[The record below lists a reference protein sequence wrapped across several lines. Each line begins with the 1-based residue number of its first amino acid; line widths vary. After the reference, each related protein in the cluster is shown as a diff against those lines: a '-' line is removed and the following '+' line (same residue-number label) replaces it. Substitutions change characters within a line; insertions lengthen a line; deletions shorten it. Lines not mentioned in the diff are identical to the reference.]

1 MAGTERAE
9 RDAHGSWLSRRG
21 PLGRLGAPPPGGIGA
36 GDSAPFGWAPLV
48 VIFCVGLVDR
58 IEYNLVAGVLP
69 LIQRHFHVGDALAG
83 SIPTAA
89 AIAGVI
95 VAVPAGY
102 LADRYRR
109 TRIITVVV
117 VCWSVITVA
126 SGGALSFVMFYLTR
140 VVLGG
145 ADSINNPV
153 AGSLLG
159 DYYPPVARAKA
170 FGWQRLTVYAG
181 TAVGTIMGGVL
192 GAAAGWRS
200 AFFIMAIPG
209 LIVAWFCGRLRE
221 PPRGFVDRV
230 AATGADERV
239 AVPDAD
245 GAVVADTP
253 RAAGP
258 GAWEQIRGVFRIRT
272 AVCVGVGVGILS
284 LGLAGIFYWLPSL
297 VYRTYGVGVGAASL
311 TTGGISLIGVLAG
324 TLLGMWLSRRWHGRV
339 RGGRVLAGGGGM
351 LIGSIVLG
359 LSLMCGTFGLFA
371 VVLFASG
378 VIMSVAIPTLT
389 AMVAD
394 VLGAGSRGVGFGVLQ
409 LVITAG
415 TAGGPLII
423 GVSSEATG
431 SLLTAMYVLVIPMV
445 IGGGVTLAARGSADR
460 DATTVLAAARDS
472 DEPPA

>member
-1 MAGTERAE
+1 MAGTNHVSDPGDRT
-9 RDAHGSWLSRRG
+9 RSRPG
-21 PLGRLGAPPPGGIGA
+21 WFGRLGAPPPGGISA
-36 GDSAPFGWAPLV
+36 ADSAPFGWAPLV

-159 DYYPPVARAKA
+159 DYYPPMARAKA

-181 TAVGTIMGGVL
+181 TAVGTIAGGVL

-200 AFFIMAIPG
+200 AFFIMAVPG

-230 AATGADERV
+230 AATGDERIP
-239 AVPDAD
+239 VPEATAAA
-245 GAVVADTP
+245 GRRRT
-253 RAAGP
+253 AGP
-258 GAWEQIRGVFRIRT
+258 GAWAQIRDVLKIRT
-272 AVCVGVGVGILS
+272 AVCVGLGVGILS

-324 TLLGMWLSRRWHGRV
+324 TLLGMWLSRRWHGKV

-351 LIGSIVLG
+351 LIGSVVLG
-359 LSLMCGTFGLFA
+359 LSLMCGTFALFA
-371 VVLFASG
+371 VVLFAAV

-409 LVITAG
+409 LVITGG

-431 SLLTAMYVLVIPMV
+431 SLLAAMYVLVIPMV
-445 IGGGVTLAARGSADR
+445 IGGGVTLAARNSADR
-460 DATTVLAAARDS
+460 DATTVLTAARDG
-472 DEPPA
+472 DDPPA